1 MYSFKTYIYKIP
13 AAKKRMIIIVKDW
26 PWKILILQYDVD
38 TACLYLS
45 TNGSD
50 ENIDAET
57 LDSQS
62 KYNNFFL
69 ISFKWV

>member
-1 MYSFKTYIYKIP
+1 MNRRQMNDHYS
-13 AAKKRMIIIVKDW
+13 KDR

-62 KYNNFFL
+62 KYILFSCNGNEL
-69 ISFKWV
+69 RELEERRQL